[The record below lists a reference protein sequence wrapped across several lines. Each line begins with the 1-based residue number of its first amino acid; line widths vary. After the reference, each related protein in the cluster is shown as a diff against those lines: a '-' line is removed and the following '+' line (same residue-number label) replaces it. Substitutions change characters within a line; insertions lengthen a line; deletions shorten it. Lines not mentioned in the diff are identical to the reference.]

1 MIIIAITVS
10 LLTIAGAISVLLQKS
25 ILKAVITYGIVS
37 LLATVLF
44 VLMKAYD
51 VAVTEASIGAVL
63 TVAVFLLALKRM
75 KRNLKRKDKDG
86 EK

>member
-1 MIIIAITVS
+1 MIIIAIAVS
-10 LLTIAGAISVLLQKS
+10 ILTITGAIAVLIQKS
-25 ILKAVITYGIVS
+25 MLKAVITYGIVS

-63 TVAVFLLALKRM
+63 TIAVFLLALKGI
-75 KRNLKRKDKDG
+75 KKNLKRNDKDG

>member
-1 MIIIAITVS
+1 MIIIAIAVS
-10 LLTIAGAISVLLQKS
+10 ILTITGAIAVLVQKS
-25 ILKAVITYGIVS
+25 MLKAVITYGIVS

-63 TVAVFLLALKRM
+63 TIAVFLLALKGI
-75 KRNLKRKDKDG
+75 KKNLKRNDKDG